1 MREALVR
8 LAVLHGIAPEYY
20 DIWGKRH
27 HVSDEAL
34 VALLGAIDVTADSH
48 EAIDAALTG
57 AMHER
62 WAALL
67 PPVQVVRAPQRPWRL
82 RVNVSAAL
90 HDTPLQWGLIEENG
104 HAHSGE
110 FVPSQLPELER
121 AETPNGVYTARELTL
136 DVAVPLGYHRLRVSR
151 GDDAVGEMAFIV
163 APMACHMPEALR
175 DNGRVWGA
183 ALQLYGV
190 RSERNWG
197 LGDFGDLLALIE
209 EWGQRGAGIIGL
221 NPLHALFPHNP
232 WHNSPYSPSSRLFK
246 NVLYLDVEAV
256 EDFRAC
262 EAAIALVR
270 APEFEARLNALRDA
284 EEVDYPGVAEV
295 KFKVLEQ
302 LYSDFRER
310 HLRHGTQ
317 RAMAFRE
324 FQRIGGLDLRR
335 HTLFEALQEHFHRQ
349 DSHVWGWPVWP
360 EPYRDPAAVVVAQ
373 FEREFIERVEF
384 YAYLQWQADV
394 QLAAAGKRAHDLQ
407 LGVGVYEDLAVSIDR
422 GGAEAWANQDLYA
435 LTASVGAPPDDF
447 NLKGQN
453 WGLPPLIP
461 ERLRAVAYRPFVE
474 TLRATMRHSGAVRI
488 DHVMGLARLFWVPP
502 GRDATQGAY
511 MRYPF
516 QDLLGILALE
526 SHRHRCLVIGED
538 LGTVPDEVREA
549 LALHCVLSYR
559 LLYFERRD
567 GGDFKAPGEYPRE
580 AIVSASTHD
589 LPTLAGWW
597 EGRDIA
603 LRTELHLFPDD
614 AMREHQLVARAQDRA
629 RLLLALEREGL
640 LPSELTADPA
650 SVPQMTPELIR
661 AISSYLAA
669 TPARVLVVQLE
680 DVLNVPD
687 QANMPGTT
695 EECPNWRRKLPLTIE
710 RLRDDPRFI
719 DLASAVGAKRGASR
733 PKPIARS
740 DVKAIIPRATYRLQL
755 HREFNFDAAT
765 RIVPYLA
772 DLGVS
777 HVYCSPYLRA
787 RAGSTH
793 GYDIIDHN
801 ALNPEIGDRAAFER
815 FVDALKSH
823 GMGQILD
830 MVPNHM
836 GIMGADNAWWLDVLE
851 NGSASLYADY
861 FDIDWHPLD
870 PTLQGKV
877 LVPVLGDHYGSA
889 LEHGDLQLAFDVER
903 GCFVL
908 NYYEHR
914 LPIDPQQY
922 PILLQAAT
930 RLLAPNALAPQVQ
943 AEWEALAAAFGYLPS
958 RDSVDPAA
966 LTVRQRD
973 KEVHKARLAELVRTQ
988 PPLVDAVQRALR
1000 RYNGVAGERAS
1011 FDALDE
1017 LLEAQAYRLAYWRV
1031 ASDEI
1036 NYRRFFDI
1044 NDLAAL
1050 RMENNA
1056 TFDAT
1061 HRFVLDLA
1069 AQGKIDGIRIDH
1081 PDGLYDPAGYFARV
1095 QKRYAQLAG
1104 ADEAPETRPLYV
1116 VIEKITAPH
1125 EDLPEQWPVHGT
1137 TGYRYANVL
1146 NGVFV
1151 DTLAKSAISR
1161 TWSTFVGEEAVAFEE
1176 SAYRGKRLI
1185 MKTALAAELTV
1196 LSNRL
1201 LRLARADRRTRDFT
1215 LNTLRQALA
1224 EVVASF
1230 PVYRTYIGASASV
1243 QDRRYVDWAVS
1254 RAKRRIPAA
1263 EDSIFEF
1270 IRSVLLL
1277 QPPEGAPSDMIDR
1290 YRALTMRF
1298 QQYTAPVTAKGVED
1312 TAFYRYNRLVSL
1324 NEVGGDPHQ
1333 FGMTVKA
1340 FHGASAARALHW
1352 PHTMAASSTH
1362 DNKRSED
1369 VRARINV
1376 LSEMP
1381 ANWRLALRRWSRIN
1395 RARSVRIEGQ
1405 QAPSRNDEYLL
1416 YQILLGS
1423 FPTEPLDAES
1433 LAVYRE
1439 RIERYMIKAM
1449 REAKSYTSWLNENRD
1464 YEQAVL
1470 EFVHGLLGKLEDNLF
1485 LDDFHA
1491 LAQPVAWYGALNS
1504 IAQTLVKL
1512 ASPGVPDTYQGNET
1526 LDFSL
1531 VDPDNRRPVD
1541 YARRRHMLDEMKAL
1555 AARNDHASAVRGLL
1569 EHAHDGRAKLWVTWC
1584 ALQLRREREAL
1595 FRQSDYLA
1603 VAAEGE
1609 TARHVLSFARRHN
1622 DSGIVVATGR
1632 LYASLGLEVGQLP
1645 LGATVW
1651 GEAMLDVSFV
1661 PNGAHLTNVLT
1672 GEMLVPREGKL
1683 PLADVFANFSAALL
1697 VYG

>member
-1 MREALVR
+1 
-8 LAVLHGIAPEYY
+8 
-20 DIWGKRH
+20 
-27 HVSDEAL
+27 
-34 VALLGAIDVTADSH
+34 
-48 EAIDAALTG
+48 
-57 AMHER
+57 
-62 WAALL
+62 
-67 PPVQVVRAPQRPWRL
+67 
-82 RVNVSAAL
+82 
-90 HDTPLQWGLIEENG
+90 
-104 HAHSGE
+104 
-110 FVPSQLPELER
+110 
-121 AETPNGVYTARELTL
+121 
-136 DVAVPLGYHRLRVSR
+136 
-151 GDDAVGEMAFIV
+151 
-163 APMACHMPEALR
+163 
-175 DNGRVWGA
+175 
-183 ALQLYGV
+183 
-190 RSERNWG
+190 
-197 LGDFGDLLALIE
+197 
-209 EWGQRGAGIIGL
+209 
-221 NPLHALFPHNP
+221 
-232 WHNSPYSPSSRLFK
+232 
-246 NVLYLDVEAV
+246 
-256 EDFRAC
+256 
-262 EAAIALVR
+262 
-270 APEFEARLNALRDA
+270 
-284 EEVDYPGVAEV
+284 
-295 KFKVLEQ
+295 
-302 LYSDFRER
+302 
-310 HLRHGTQ
+310 
-317 RAMAFRE
+317 
-324 FQRIGGLDLRR
+324 
-335 HTLFEALQEHFHRQ
+335 
-349 DSHVWGWPVWP
+349 
-360 EPYRDPAAVVVAQ
+360 
-373 FEREFIERVEF
+373 
-384 YAYLQWQADV
+384 
-394 QLAAAGKRAHDLQ
+394 
-407 LGVGVYEDLAVSIDR
+407 
-422 GGAEAWANQDLYA
+422 
-435 LTASVGAPPDDF
+435 
-447 NLKGQN
+447 
-453 WGLPPLIP
+453 
-461 ERLRAVAYRPFVE
+461 
-474 TLRATMRHSGAVRI
+474 
-488 DHVMGLARLFWVPP
+488 
-502 GRDATQGAY
+502 
-511 MRYPF
+511 
-516 QDLLGILALE
+516 
-526 SHRHRCLVIGED
+526 
-538 LGTVPDEVREA
+538 
-549 LALHCVLSYR
+549 
-559 LLYFERRD
+559 
-567 GGDFKAPGEYPRE
+567 
-580 AIVSASTHD
+580 
-589 LPTLAGWW
+589 
-597 EGRDIA
+597 
-603 LRTELHLFPDD
+603 
-614 AMREHQLVARAQDRA
+614 RAQDRA

-640 LPSELTADPA
+640 LPPGLTADPA
-650 SVPQMTPELIR
+650 SVPHMTPELIR

-669 TPARVLVVQLE
+669 TPSRVLVVQLE

-710 RLRDDPRFI
+710 HLRDDSRFI
-719 DLASAVGAKRGASR
+719 DLASTVDAKRSAPR
-733 PKPIARS
+733 PKPVARNETG
-740 DVKAIIPRATYRLQL
+740 AIIPRATYRLQL
-755 HREFNFDAAT
+755 HREFKFDDAT

-801 ALNPEIGDRAAFER
+801 ALNPEIGDHAAFER
-815 FVDALKSH
+815 FVAALKAH

-851 NGSASLYADY
+851 NGFASLYADY

-889 LEHGDLQLAFDVER
+889 LEHGDLQLAFDVEH
-903 GCFVL
+903 GGFAL
-908 NYYEHR
+908 NYYTHR

-922 PILLQAAT
+922 SILLQAAT
-930 RLLAPNALAPQVQ
+930 RLLAPNALPPQVQ
-943 AEWEALAAAFGYLPS
+943 AEWEALTAAFGYLPS
-958 RDSVDPAA
+958 RDSVDATA
-966 LTVRQRD
+966 LTARQRD
-973 KEVHKARLAELVRTQ
+973 KEVHKAHLADLVRTQ
-988 PPLVDAVQRALR
+988 PPLADAVQRALR
-1000 RYNGVAGERAS
+1000 QYNGVAGKRES
-1011 FDALDE
+1011 YDALDE

-1050 RMENNA
+1050 RMENTA

-1069 AQGKIDGIRIDH
+1069 VQGKVDGFRIDH
-1081 PDGLYDPAGYFARV
+1081 PDGLYDPAEYFARL
-1095 QKRYAQLAG
+1095 QTRYAQLAG
-1104 ADEAPETRPLYV
+1104 ADDAAEARPLYV
-1116 VIEKITAPH
+1116 VLEKITAPH

-1151 DTLAKSAISR
+1151 DTTAKSAISR
-1161 TWSTFVGEEAVAFEE
+1161 TWSAFVGEEAVSFEE

-1201 LRLARADRRTRDFT
+1201 LRIARADRRTRDFT

-1224 EVVASF
+1224 EVVACF
-1230 PVYRTYIGASASV
+1230 PVYRTYIAESASV

-1254 RAKRRIPAA
+1254 QAKRRIPAA

-1270 IRSVLLL
+1270 IRNVLLL
-1277 QPPEGAPSDMIDR
+1277 QPPEGAPDGMVDR

-1298 QQYTAPVTAKGVED
+1298 QQYTSPVTAKGVED

-1340 FHGASAARALHW
+1340 FHGASAARAVHW

-1449 REAKSYTSWLNENRD
+1449 REAKSYTSWMNENRD

-1470 EFVHGLLGKLEDNLF
+1470 EFVRALLGKLEDNLF
-1485 LDDFHA
+1485 LDDFRA
-1491 LAQPVAWYGALNS
+1491 LAQPLAWYGALNS
-1504 IAQTLVKL
+1504 ISQTLIKF

-1555 AARNDHASAVRGLL
+1555 AAQNDLASSVRGLL
-1569 EHAHDGRAKLWVTWC
+1569 ENIHDGRAKLWTTWR

-1603 VAAEGE
+1603 VAAQGDA
-1609 TARHVLSFARRHN
+1609 ARHVLSFARRHN
-1622 DSGIVVATGR
+1622 GSGIVVATGR
-1632 LYASLGLEVGQLP
+1632 LYASLGVVAGQLP

-1651 GEAMLDVSFV
+1651 GDAVLDVGFV
-1661 PNGAHLTNVLT
+1661 PTDTRLTNVLT
-1672 GEMLVPREGKL
+1672 GEMLAPRGGKL
-1683 PLADVFANFSAALL
+1683 PLADVFAHFSAALL